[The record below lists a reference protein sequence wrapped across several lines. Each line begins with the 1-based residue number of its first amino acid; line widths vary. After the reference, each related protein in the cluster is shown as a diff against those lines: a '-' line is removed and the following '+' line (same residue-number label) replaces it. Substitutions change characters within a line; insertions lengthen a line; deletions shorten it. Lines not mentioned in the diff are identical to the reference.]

1 VVAQREAKSI
11 GNEETFSVDLKTH
24 EEVRAQVVRL
34 ADNVAHRCRTEGQL
48 PLTVTLKIK
57 YADFEVVTRSKTSPF
72 AVTSAQAMVHLLE
85 DALAEV
91 AVARGVRLVGV
102 SARNFGESSPQLSL
116 FDDSAEAE
124 GVESAWAP
132 TAEAIDEIRARF
144 GHSSIGPAS
153 ALRGGRRPGS
163 SPWGPNASARDT

>member
-1 VVAQREAKSI
+1 
-11 GNEETFSVDLKTH
+11 
-24 EEVRAQVVRL
+24 
-34 ADNVAHRCRTEGQL
+34 
-48 PLTVTLKIK
+48 
-57 YADFEVVTRSKTSPF
+57 
-72 AVTSAQAMVHLLE
+72 M
-85 DALAEV
+85 
-91 AVARGVRLVGV
+91 